1 MGKSLGPGLI
11 LLYIYIYS
19 TFTIFIVFYLIIPSC
34 WIWPN
39 DVNVFNGTARASACT
54 IVDQCVESDE
64 AISDRFFSTK
74 SKLQLTLPE
83 TNSSPQKMDVW

>member
-11 LLYIYIYS
+11 LLYIYIPHLLY
-19 TFTIFIVFYLIIPSC
+19 FIVFYLIIPSC

-39 DVNVFNGTARASACT
+39 DVNVFNGTARASAST

-74 SKLQLTLPE
+74 SKLQLNKKHFTG
-83 TNSSPQKMDVW
+83 S